1 MVRRASVPVRRPDP
15 PRVVWRKQMRE
26 RVLAEARAL
35 AGATGWDAVRV
46 ADLAER
52 AQVSRPWIYKEFGD
66 RAGIGAALVRRES
79 EDFLIG
85 VAAALDQHP
94 DSVAAAVEAGVRHA
108 LAEAARNPFI
118 HAVVTASRGGTDGL
132 LPFLTARPEPVFT
145 LAGQLLRAW
154 LAERLPA
161 WDEHRLEEAGD
172 LVVRLTVSHILLPAA
187 DAQCTPERIAR
198 AVVAVLGAGVP

>member
-1 MVRRASVPVRRPDP
+1 
-15 PRVVWRKQMRE
+15 MRE

-35 AGATGWDAVRV
+35 ASAKGWDAVRV

-66 RAGIGAALVRRES
+66 RAGVGAALVRRES
-79 EDFLIG
+79 EAFLVG
-85 VAAALDQHP
+85 VATALDQHP
-94 DSVAAAVEAGVRHA
+94 DSVAVAVEAGVRHA

-118 HAVVTASRGGTDGL
+118 HAVVTAARGGTDAL
-132 LPFLTARPEPVFT
+132 LPFLTARPEPVFS

-154 LAERLPA
+154 LTERLPA
-161 WDEHRLEEAGD
+161 LDGQRLEEAGD
-172 LVVRLTVSHILLPAA
+172 LAVRLTLSHMLLPAP

-198 AVVAVLGAGVP
+198 AVVAVLGEGVP

>member
-1 MVRRASVPVRRPDP
+1 MA
-15 PRVVWRKQMRE
+15 WRKQMRE

-35 AGATGWDAVRV
+35 ASAKGWDAVRV

-52 AQVSRPWIYKEFGD
+52 AEVSRPWIYKEFGD
-66 RAGIGAALVRRES
+66 RAGIGAALVQRES
-79 EDFLIG
+79 EDFLTG

-118 HAVVTASRGGTDGL
+118 QAVVTAARGGTDAL

-145 LAGQLLRAW
+145 LAGHLLRAW
-154 LAERLPA
+154 LTERLPT
-161 WDEHRLEEAGD
+161 WDEQRLEEAGD
-172 LVVRLTVSHILLPAA
+172 LVVRLTLSHMLLPAP

-198 AVVAVLGAGVP
+198 AVVAVLGEGVP